1 MRKISLL
8 FILLFTSLFTWAQ
21 DSIRI
26 LDRTGKEINLQ
37 VIVDEAKVKPL
48 LFFGE
53 LHDNAT
59 GHQLE
64 MKLLQELHKAYSKQ
78 VILAMEMFEA
88 DVQFVIDEYFA
99 GLINQKSFEQES
111 RIWPNYKEDYKP
123 LLEFARENQLKLVA
137 SNVPRRYANAVYHK
151 GVNVLSD
158 FPKSSQKWMAPL
170 PLKVDTTLS
179 TYREMSAMLPGH
191 DASNMIYSQAL
202 KDATMAYFI
211 VKNWKK
217 GQVLL
222 HVNGAYHSKNKE
234 GILALLPK
242 KLQGL
247 TITINSIKEA
257 DFQKEDLNL
266 ADYTL
271 VLK

>member
-1 MRKISLL
+1 MRKIGLL
-8 FILLFTSLFTWAQ
+8 FILIFSSLFTWAQ
-21 DSIRI
+21 DSITI
-26 LDRTGKEINLQ
+26 LDQSGKEVNLQ

-53 LHDNAT
+53 LHDNAA

-111 RIWPNYKEDYKP
+111 RVWPNYKADYKP
-123 LLEFARENQLKLVA
+123 LLEFAKENQLKLVA

-151 GVNVLSD
+151 GVHVLSD
-158 FPKSSQKWMAPL
+158 FPKSSQQWMVPL

-211 VKNWKK
+211 VRNWKK

-222 HVNGAYHSKNKE
+222 HINGAYHSKNRE
-234 GILALLPK
+234 GIIAFLPK
-242 KLQGL
+242 KLQEL
-247 TITINSIKEA
+247 TITLNSIKEA
-257 DFQKEDLNL
+257 DFKEEDLKL

-271 VLK
+271 LIK